1 MLLMRVHL
9 QKKAIRCFG
18 VAESFRKGALPYSIL
33 SGVVMRADLVLD
45 GFSFGKATLGGD
57 DATDSILSMFRML
70 ERKDVNVIM
79 LGGSIISLYNIIDVD
94 KIYTSLSIPVISVTY
109 NVSEGL
115 EPHLL
120 HHFKDRD
127 YERKLEAYK
136 RLGERKKILL
146 HTGKQ
151 VFIRCAGIDE
161 DSASYI
167 IGKFTLQGAVPEPIR
182 IARLLSRSIL
192 KFLTSSK

>member
-1 MLLMRVHL
+1 MRVHL

-57 DATDSILSMFRML
+57 DATDSILNMFRTL
-70 ERKDVNVIM
+70 RRKDVNIIM
-79 LGGSIISLYNIIDVD
+79 LGGSVISLFNIIDVD
-94 KIYTSLSIPVISVTY
+94 KIHDFLSIPVISITY

-120 HHFKDRD
+120 HHFKDKD

-146 HTGKQ
+146 HTGKH
-151 VFIRCAGIDE
+151 VFIRCAGIDYE
-161 DSASYI
+161 NASSLI
-167 IGKFTLQGAVPEPIR
+167 DKFTLQGAVPEPIR
-182 IARLLSRSIL
+182 IARLISRSIL
-192 KFLTSSK
+192 NFLTTLK